1 MYHKTT
7 FPDRK
12 IKAVQYL
19 NGKEAFLCIRFHSI
33 IKPCKPFLENADLT
47 CLLYFVLLVLQEND
61 DL

>member
-7 FPDRK
+7 FPDKK

-19 NGKEAFLCIRFHSI
+19 NGKEAFLCICFRSV

-47 CLLYFVLLVLQEND
+47 
-61 DL
+61 